1 MCINVPNKLNHSF
14 ASQRKARL
22 LATGTTMSKRS
33 SLLVLSILFTLFTPV
48 PAPFPKGDARA
59 IFNPLIEPWWCIVP
73 KFVR

>member
-1 MCINVPNKLNHSF
+1 
-14 ASQRKARL
+14 
-22 LATGTTMSKRS
+22 MSKRS
-33 SLLVLSILFTLFTPV
+33 SLLVLSILFSLFNPV